1 MVGIKL
7 QQSDFKQVGALVR
20 IITKTISQ
28 ISLNFFIFGI
38 AVKLM
43 NSLIDFNFCLESSMY
58 SVGTYASIVRL
69 ISQSVFC
76 SGLMPRF

>member
-28 ISLNFFIFGI
+28 ISLNFFILGI

-43 NSLIDFNFCLESSMY
+43 NSLIDFNFLSRIFNVFRRNICLN
-58 SVGTYASIVRL
+58 I
-69 ISQSVFC
+69 
-76 SGLMPRF
+76 

>member
-43 NSLIDFNFCLESSMY
+43 NSL
-58 SVGTYASIVRL
+58 
-69 ISQSVFC
+69 
-76 SGLMPRF
+76 